1 LEWLIGETFAQS
13 SQLSFLAIQQ
23 LWPYQIGHHVSPVFV
38 PESVFGL
45 TITVSCYYS
54 ARRRRRRRQK
64 QIHHS
69 TFMKRREHGRLKTTT
84 PGND

>member
-45 TITVSCYYS
+45 TITVPCYYS
-54 ARRRRRRRQK
+54 ARRRRRRQK